1 LISDKAVLCYICS
14 WSHGHSHVYSLVD
27 GLVSGSSGGIDL
39 LILSFVYWRC
49 NPFHSLSPFPNSS
62 IGSLGSVRWLTVSI
76 CICITQM
83 LKQLLRRY
91 LNQPPVKKHFLAL
104 AIVSGFG
111 VCRQDGSLG
120 GVISGWLYLQSLLH
134 FFCPWIC
141 FIQEKFWVKS
151 FEMVGGPIL
160 QLGVMTIYWRWSLQV
175 LSPLYWVFWLMSFP
189 LGPGK
194 LLLNQHLEFSIGCH
208 QFPTP
213 HCYISLFIFLDLW
226 ISFLCLSITH
236 PATVVIL
243 SKNIN

>member
-1 LISDKAVLCYICS
+1 MLFLFLVSPPQAPIPSPLPFASKRVFLHPPTLSSLTPLPFPFTVPPQDQKPSLPLISDKAVLCYICS

-134 FFCPWIC
+134 FFCP
-141 FIQEKFWVKS
+141 
-151 FEMVGGPIL
+151 
-160 QLGVMTIYWRWSLQV
+160 
-175 LSPLYWVFWLMSFP
+175 
-189 LGPGK
+189 
-194 LLLNQHLEFSIGCH
+194 
-208 QFPTP
+208 
-213 HCYISLFIFLDLW
+213 
-226 ISFLCLSITH
+226 
-236 PATVVIL
+236 
-243 SKNIN
+243 